1 MLAAGQGQG
10 QNVISQA
17 GQAIQSAIQLPTVG
31 APLPDVALQLPVV
44 GTPLPSLGQVLQGA
58 AQLPAVGAPL
68 PGFTQVLQSARQL
81 PAAGTT
87 QSGVTQLLGTVV
99 PALARSPPPVTPAN
113 EGETGLFVHA
123 CIKLSSMNIL
133 VECYARNAHDGSW
146 QASS

>member
-1 MLAAGQGQG
+1 MIL
-10 QNVISQA
+10 QA
-17 GQAIQSAIQLPTVG
+17 GQALQNALQLPPLG

-68 PGFTQVLQSARQL
+68 PGFTQVLQSALQL

-87 QSGVTQLLGTVV
+87 QSGVSQLLGTVF

-113 EGETGLFVHA
+113 EGEDRAFCTCMHKAVLYEHP
-123 CIKLSSMNIL
+123 CRM
-133 VECYARNAHDGSW
+133 
-146 QASS
+146 